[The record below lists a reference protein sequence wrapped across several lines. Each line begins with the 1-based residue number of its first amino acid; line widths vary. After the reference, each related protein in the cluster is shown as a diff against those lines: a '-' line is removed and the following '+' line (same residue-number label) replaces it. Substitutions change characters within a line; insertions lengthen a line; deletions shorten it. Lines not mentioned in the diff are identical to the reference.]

1 MQRRRLA
8 NTNIQVS
15 ALGLGTVKFGRNQGV
30 KYPSAFDLPT
40 DEAARDLLA
49 LAHEL
54 GINLLDTA
62 PAYGSSEERLGTLL
76 EGQRQQWVIC
86 TKVGEEFINGQ
97 SYFNFTPGYVRESVV
112 RSLQRLNTDYL
123 DVVLVHSSGEDVDI
137 IERYGVLDV
146 LNDLKREGL
155 IRATGMST
163 KTVEGGL
170 LAASQSDVV
179 MATRHPGYEDERAVF
194 DYCRDHQKA
203 VFVKKA
209 FASGHLGALGEN
221 PVEQAL
227 RFAFEHP
234 ASTAVIVGTLNPEH
248 LRQNVQIADA
258 ILNGRPSAT

>member
-8 NTNIQVS
+8 NTNMQVS
-15 ALGLGTVKFGRNQGV
+15 ALGFGTVKFGRNQGV
-30 KYPSAFDLPT
+30 KYPQGFELPS
-40 DEAARDLLA
+40 DQQARELLA
-49 LAHEL
+49 LAKDL

-62 PAYGSSEERLGTLL
+62 PAYGSSEERLGSLL
-76 EGQRQQWVIC
+76 AGQRQDWIIC

-137 IERYGVLDV
+137 IQRYGVLEV
-146 LNDLKREGL
+146 LNDLKSEGL

-179 MATRHPGYEDERAVF
+179 MATRHPGYEAEREVF
-194 DYCRDHQKA
+194 DYCHDHQKA

-209 FASGHLGALGEN
+209 FASGHLQQLGDN

-248 LRQNVQIADA
+248 LRQNAAVAEA
-258 ILNGRPSAT
+258 VLNSSP